1 MRSAFRRIGTVVLA
15 SGALASYAFVA
26 AAATIPQASAEAL
39 FVMTNSASNNEV
51 IEYHKVF
58 GNYVEVERHG
68 TGGRGSGGTTDPLQ
82 SQGSLV
88 LTHDHEYL
96 LAANAGSGTVSVFRV
111 NGSRLVLSDQVPSG
125 GSEPLSIAEHS
136 GQVYVLNGAGA
147 GNIVR
152 FQLTQGGHLEPLK
165 EATKYL
171 SGAGAGGSSITIS
184 PDGRYVVVTERN
196 TNSIDV
202 FPIQAGAL
210 GAIITIPSKDPGT
223 FSARFAPNGALVV
236 SETGPANTT
245 GESTVSSYSVTG
257 NGSLSPITLGLP
269 TFGSADCWNAVTP
282 DGKWVYV
289 SNAGSSTISGF
300 SLHSNGVLT
309 PIGSTVVGTNPQGS
323 TNLDITINQD
333 GRYLSSL
340 NSGTG
345 TVSVFAIQNDGTLKL
360 EGELD
365 GLPASVGFNGI
376 AAL

>member
-1 MRSAFRRIGTVVLA
+1 MKLAFRNIVTAVLTSGVLA
-15 SGALASYAFVA
+15 STAFAAGA
-26 AAATIPQASAEAL
+26 AAAPQSNNEAI
-39 FVMTNSASNNEV
+39 FVMTNSADKNEV

-58 GNYVEVERHG
+58 GNYIEVERYA

-88 LTHDHEYL
+88 LTHDHAYL
-96 LAANAGSGTVSVFRV
+96 LAANAGSGTVSVFHI
-111 NGSRLVLSDQVPSG
+111 NNSGLVLSDQVHSG
-125 GSEPLSIAEHS
+125 GSEPLSIAELS
-136 GQVYVLNGAGA
+136 GQIYVLNGAGA
-147 GNIVR
+147 GNVVR
-152 FQLTQGGHLEPLK
+152 FQLTQNGHLEPLK
-165 EATKYL
+165 EEPKYL
-171 SGAGAGGSSITIS
+171 SAAGAGGSSITIS
-184 PDGRYVVVTERN
+184 PNGKYLAVTERN

-202 FPIQAGAL
+202 FPLQEGAL
-210 GAIITIPSKDPGT
+210 GTILTTVSKDPGV

-245 GESTVSSYSVTG
+245 DESAVSSYSVTG

-269 TFGSADCWNAVTP
+269 TYGSADCWNAVTP

-300 SLHSNGVLT
+300 SLHSNGTLT
-309 PIGSTVVGTNPQGS
+309 PIGATVVGTNPQGS
-323 TNLDITINQD
+323 TNLDITISQD
-333 GRYLSSL
+333 GQYLFSL

-360 EGELD
+360 DGELD